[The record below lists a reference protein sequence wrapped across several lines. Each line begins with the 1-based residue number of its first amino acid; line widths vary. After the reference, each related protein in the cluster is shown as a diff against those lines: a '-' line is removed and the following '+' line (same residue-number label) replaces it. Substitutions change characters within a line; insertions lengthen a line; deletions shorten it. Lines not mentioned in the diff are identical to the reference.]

1 MGTDYYGMIHSDI
14 LTERQILTVKNA
26 LNSGRFQEMNIW
38 PCRPITEEQTCKGL
52 QWLRKNQNRKCC
64 CDLVPA
70 DKWVIEHFSL
80 FTFDGFH
87 QHGRFFVP
95 IYTVHGLAS
104 RWFSYSYANGVVLV
118 HGRG

>member
-1 MGTDYYGMIHSDI
+1 MKTDYYSMIHSDI

-95 IYTVHGLAS
+95 IYTVHASDGHWFAYIYDFNGLK
-104 RWFSYSYANGVVLV
+104 VL
-118 HGRG
+118 GRG